1 MHCNPIE
8 GDLYAEHKVQRLVLN
23 LVVDE
28 RQRPWSIEEIGRAIA
43 GKHSAVEIRDALAQL
58 RVIGLIHEAG
68 EVVFASQAA
77 AHIDRLEMLSI

>member
-1 MHCNPIE
+1 MHCNPTE

-23 LVVDE
+23 LVVDKQ
-28 RQRPWSIEEIGRAIA
+28 QRPWSVEEIERAIA
-43 GKHSAVEIRDALAQL
+43 ATHSTVEIKDALAQL

-77 AHIDRLEMLSI
+77 AHMDRLEILAI

>member
-28 RQRPWSIEEIGRAIA
+28 RQRPWSIEEIG
-43 GKHSAVEIRDALAQL
+43 DALAQL

>member
-8 GDLYAEHKVQRLVLN
+8 GDLDTEHEVQRLVLN
-23 LVVDE
+23 IVID
-28 RQRPWSIEEIGRAIA
+28 RHQRPWSVEEIGRAIA
-43 GKHSAVEIRDALAQL
+43 GAHSTFEIKDALAQL

-77 AHIDRLEMLSI
+77 AHMDRLEILAI